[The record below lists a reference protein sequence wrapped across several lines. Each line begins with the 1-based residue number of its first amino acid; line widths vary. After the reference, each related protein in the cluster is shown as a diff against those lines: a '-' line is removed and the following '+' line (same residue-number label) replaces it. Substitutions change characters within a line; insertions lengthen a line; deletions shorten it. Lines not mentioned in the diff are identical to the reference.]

1 MIRVEQNIYE
11 GKIYVK
17 KLNCTHKELMEML
30 TLTSAVVKDG
40 LIIIRIA
47 IHIPVLSQRSREDLF

>member
-1 MIRVEQNIYE
+1 MIRDEQNIYE

-30 TLTSAVVKDG
+30 TSAVVKDG
-40 LIIIRIA
+40 LIIICDRICENQHGTHKNLNSF
-47 IHIPVLSQRSREDLF
+47 I

>member
-30 TLTSAVVKDG
+30 TSAVVKDG
-40 LIIIRIA
+40 LIII
-47 IHIPVLSQRSREDLF
+47 